1 MVTGLRAQTI
11 AASGLFEHI
20 RHSFNFRINI
30 VDKRCPKTETMK
42 PIFFK
47 NQSELREWLEENHQS
62 ATEVFVGIY
71 KKGTPKE
78 NFSWSQLVD
87 QVLCFG
93 WIDGVSKKIDTE
105 SWQIRITPRKPS
117 SIWSNVNI
125 NKVKKLTEEGL
136 MQKSGLEAFAK
147 RKENKSG
154 VYAFESEKKE
164 LDEALEKEF
173 RANEKAWNFFTSQ
186 APSYQKTALHLVMT
200 AKQETTKRKRFE
212 ELVADSE
219 AGLRIKSQRR

>member
-1 MVTGLRAQTI
+1 
-11 AASGLFEHI
+11 
-20 RHSFNFRINI
+20 
-30 VDKRCPKTETMK
+30 MK

-125 NKVKKLTEEGL
+125 NKVKKLICHITLNPYLG
-136 MQKSGLEAFAK
+136 
-147 RKENKSG
+147 
-154 VYAFESEKKE
+154 
-164 LDEALEKEF
+164 
-173 RANEKAWNFFTSQ
+173 
-186 APSYQKTALHLVMT
+186 
-200 AKQETTKRKRFE
+200 
-212 ELVADSE
+212 
-219 AGLRIKSQRR
+219 